1 MNHDDVMRAY
11 VGVGSN
17 LGDSAGIVREAFS
30 RLRRLGT
37 NFVNSDLYVTKPWGV
52 TDQPDFINAAAAFDT
67 DMSATDLLAALRTIE
82 AEFGRRRDERWG
94 PRSLDLDLL
103 VFGDDVIERADCTIP
118 HPSLR
123 DRAFVLEPLFEIAAD
138 AKIPPDGKS
147 VGELRDVLPA
157 EDRANVRRLANTAD
171 LTPPPRV
178 DYDAPGGAGEQYDT
192 LRPFS
197 PFDTAVLN
205 AVFDA
210 TGTLAG
216 KRVLDIGCGTG
227 RFTERL
233 AQEGASVVGMDPSAT
248 MLAAARTR
256 KSGGDHPIRYVE
268 GDANE
273 SLPSGPFDAVTAF
286 YCVQYIDVAGLAE
299 RVTERLSDG
308 GVIALATFPHQH
320 FALTEYGVFFP
331 SLPAI
336 DMARFPSVPAIES
349 AFRSAY
355 FVDLAS
361 KDVVLTIEDDPAA
374 LIGRVERKYLS
385 SFFLLPEREFRE
397 GLAQMRRQWQGQAVV
412 RRSAR
417 AVVVSGRFRTGSDR

>member
-1 MNHDDVMRAY
+1 MTRAY
-11 VGVGSN
+11 VGIGSN
-17 LGDSAGIVREAFS
+17 LGDSAGIVREAFD
-30 RLRRLGT
+30 RIRRLGT
-37 NFVNSDLYVTKPWGV
+37 NFVNSDLYVTKPWGW

-67 DMSATDLLAALRTIE
+67 DIAAKELLAALRGIE
-82 AEFGRRRDERWG
+82 AEFGRLREERWG

-103 VFGDDVIERADCTIP
+103 LYGDAVIAQVDCTIP
-118 HPSLR
+118 HPHLR
-123 DRAFVLEPLFEIAAD
+123 ERAFVLEPLSEIGND
-138 AKIPPDGKS
+138 VRVSTIGKTIR
-147 VGELRDVLPA
+147 ELRDMLPG

-171 LTPPPRV
+171 LTAPPRV

-197 PFDTAVLN
+197 AFDTAVLN
-205 AVFDA
+205 AVLDA
-210 TGTLAG
+210 TGPLAD

-233 AQEGASVVGMDPSAT
+233 AQDGTSVVGMDPSGT
-248 MLAAARTR
+248 MLAAARAR
-256 KSGGDHPIRYVE
+256 KSSEDQPIQYVE
-268 GDANE
+268 GDANAQ
-273 SLPSGPFDAVTAF
+273 LPSGPFDAITAF
-286 YCVQYIDVAGLAE
+286 YCMQYIDVTALAKRARNE
-299 RVTERLSDG
+299 LRDG

-349 AFRSAY
+349 ALQAAR
-355 FVDLAS
+355 FVDVAS
-361 KDVVLTIEDDPAA
+361 NDVVLSMEDGPAM

-397 GLAQMRRQWQGQAVV
+397 GVAEMRRQWQGQAIV

-417 AVVVSGRFRTGSDR
+417 AVVVSGRFRAGSDR